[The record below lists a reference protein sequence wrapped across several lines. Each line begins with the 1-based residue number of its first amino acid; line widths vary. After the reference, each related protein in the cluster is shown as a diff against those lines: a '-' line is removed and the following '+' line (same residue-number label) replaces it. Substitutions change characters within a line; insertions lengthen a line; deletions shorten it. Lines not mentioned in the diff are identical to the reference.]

1 MTQSSTTTPLSGPS
15 SAIATGAAA
24 ALAAPAIAARAPR
37 TTRRRLPLRESL
49 PLYALLAPTF
59 LLLACFS
66 LVPFVIA
73 ITTSFFDYEVG
84 GTATFVGLANYGEYV
99 HDYTFAE
106 SFRNLLFFCT
116 FSVVGV
122 MIVPLIVAKLIFSLS
137 SERASYIYRILFL
150 FPIVVPNVAV
160 FLIWRSLIYSDDG
173 LLNNLLGAAGLEQ
186 LKRGWFS
193 DPDTVVWA
201 IAFVGFPF
209 AGGINILIYYAGL
222 TSIPDSVHEAALLDG
237 ATGVRKFLLIDV
249 PLVMSQIKLLVMLTI
264 IGGIQAFEGVY
275 VLTAGGIG
283 FKSMVPG
290 LWMYYNAFLFQ
301 RMGYACAIGVIL
313 FLLILT
319 LTILNLKYFRSSE
332 QMQGHSA

>member
-15 SAIATGAAA
+15 TAIATGAPAVI
-24 ALAAPAIAARAPR
+24 APALAARAPSHSG
-37 TTRRRLPLRESL
+37 RRLPLRDTL
-49 PLYALLAPTF
+49 GLYALLTPTF
-59 LLLACFS
+59 ALLATFS
-66 LVPFVIA
+66 LVPFLIA
-73 ITTSFFDYEVG
+73 IATSFFDYEVG
-84 GTATFVGLANYGEYV
+84 GTAAFVGLANYREYA
-99 HDYTFAE
+99 HDYTFLE
-106 SFRNLLFFCT
+106 SFGNLLFFCT
-116 FSVVGV
+116 FSVVTV
-122 MIVPLIVAKLIFSLS
+122 MIVPLVVAKLIFSLS
-137 SERASYIYRILFL
+137 SERASYVYRILFL

-160 FLIWRSLIYSDDG
+160 FLIWRTLIYSDDG
-173 LLNNLLGAAGLEQ
+173 LLNNVLGAVGLEE

-193 DPDTVVWA
+193 NASTVVWA

-222 TSIPDSVHEAALLDG
+222 TAIPESVHEAALLDG
-237 ATGVRKFLLIDV
+237 ATGVKKFLLVDV

-290 LWMYYNAFLFQ
+290 LWMYYNAFFFQ

-319 LTILNLKYFRSSE
+319 LTVINLRYFKTSE
-332 QMQGHSA
+332 QMQGQTT

>member
-1 MTQSSTTTPLSGPS
+1 MSRSS
-15 SAIATGAAA
+15 
-24 ALAAPAIAARAPR
+24 PR
-37 TTRRRLPLRESL
+37 LRDTL
-49 PLYALLAPTF
+49 PLYGLLAPTF
-59 LLLACFS
+59 LLLAVFS

-73 ITTSFFDYEVG
+73 IATSFFDYEVG
-84 GTATFVGLANYGEYV
+84 GSATFVGLANYREYLST
-99 HDYTFAE
+99 DYTFAE
-106 SFRNLLFFCT
+106 SFRNMIFLCGW
-116 FSVVGV
+116 SVLMV
-122 MIVPLIVAKLIFSLS
+122 MIVPLVVAKLIFSLS
-137 SERASYIYRILFL
+137 SERASYFYRILFL

-160 FLIWRSLIYSDDG
+160 FLIWRSLIYADDG
-173 LLNNLLGAAGLEQ
+173 LLNTLLPTLGLPTPD
-186 LKRGWFS
+186 RGWLS
-193 DPDTVVWA
+193 SPSIVVWA

-275 VLTAGGIG
+275 VLTMGGIG

-290 LWMYYNAFLFQ
+290 LWMYYNAFFFQ

-313 FLLILT
+313 FLIILL
-319 LTILNLKYFRSSE
+319 LTMLNLRYFKTSE
-332 QMQGHSA
+332 QLQGQAAT